1 MAIEALYI
9 HVPFCASKCFYCD
22 FDSRPCNRTSQQLD
36 TYASRMIKR
45 IYAYGNLGYLSAVKT
60 IYFGGGTPSLLSERL
75 VDILCAVK
83 SFCSPEEV
91 SFEAN
96 PDSLTYELALHMKNA
111 GATRVSIGVQS
122 FCDCEL
128 ASVGRIH
135 TSDEA
140 RAAIEIAHQ
149 CGLDVSCDLMCGLP
163 HQTLDSWI
171 FSVKTALACGVEHV
185 SVYPLMVME
194 DTALYSMVKADSS
207 LEPDEDLQADMMDIA
222 FEMFSQQGLEQYEVA
237 SYARPG
243 CCCQHNVN
251 YWTGVE
257 YLGLGR
263 SASSMI
269 SYDTYMQLV
278 QDELLPPLFDVQ
290 DLDGYQ
296 NMEVFG
302 PSRVRFTQ
310 KVNLA
315 VEDKLSA
322 DMFEVEALSARE
334 AAAEDLMLGARLHA
348 GLPYASVCRA
358 LDVIGQQEVFEAI
371 NTALKREL
379 LYLEADAYVVKSNRE
394 LTINTQFDKDKFV
407 NYVGYRDCGIK
418 PTHKGWLLGNEL
430 FELFWDLAE

>member
-22 FDSRPCNRTSQQLD
+22 FDSRPCKRSSQQLD
-36 TYASRMIKR
+36 SYTDRMIQR
-45 IYAYGNLGYLSAVKT
+45 IHAYGSLGYLSAVKT
-60 IYFGGGTPSLLSERL
+60 VFFGGGTPSLLSERL
-75 VDILCAVK
+75 VDILRAIE

-96 PDSLTYELALHMKNA
+96 PDSLTYELALHMKQA

-122 FCDCEL
+122 FCDNEL

-135 TSDEA
+135 TADQA
-140 RAAIEIAHQ
+140 RAAIDAAHRA
-149 CGLDVSCDLMCGLP
+149 GLVVSCDLMCGLP
-163 HQTLDSWI
+163 QQSLDSWKV
-171 FSVKTALACGVEHV
+171 SVNAAIECGVEHV

-194 DTALYSMVKADSS
+194 NTPLYSMVEADDS

-222 FEMFSQQGLEQYEVA
+222 CEMFSQQGFDQYEVA

-243 CCCQHNVN
+243 CCCQHNVS

-269 SYDTYMQLV
+269 SFDTYKQLV
-278 QDELLPPLFDVQ
+278 QDGLLPSLFEGQDHDVCRS
-290 DLDGYQ
+290 DDAS
-296 NMEVFG
+296 G

-310 KVNLA
+310 GEDLS
-315 VEDKLSA
+315 VEDELTA
-322 DMFEVEALSARE
+322 DMFEVETLTARE
-334 AAAEDLMLGARLHA
+334 AAAEDLMLGARLRA
-348 GLPYASVCRA
+348 GIPYTTICRA
-358 LDVIGQQEVFEAI
+358 VDAIGERAVFGAIHAALERDLLCLDS
-371 NTALKREL
+371 
-379 LYLEADAYVVKSNRE
+379 DAYVVKSKRE
-394 LTINTQFDKDKFV
+394 LTINAQFDKDKFV
-407 NYVGYRDCGIK
+407 NYVGYRDCGLK

-430 FELFWDLAE
+430 FELFWNLAE